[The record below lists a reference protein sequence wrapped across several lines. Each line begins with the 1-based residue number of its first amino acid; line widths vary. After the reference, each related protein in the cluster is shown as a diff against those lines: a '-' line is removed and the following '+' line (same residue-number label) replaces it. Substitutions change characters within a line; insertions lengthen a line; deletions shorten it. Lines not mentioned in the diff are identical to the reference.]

1 MLEVILIILE
11 QALIHVP
18 LMCAAYI
25 SFSLLKVPDL
35 SLESAYVSGALATSL
50 CLSAASSLQ
59 SNGVLLVLLIFMSLL
74 SGALVG
80 LMSGLLTRLLAI
92 PHLLSAIITN
102 GVFWGANQILVGTYL
117 SLSGLR
123 NPLIVNLV
131 ARHPELP
138 LLLLIGIV
146 VTCVMFFVCHT
157 QLGYSFAVF
166 GTAPHFFRHYGINA
180 HYVFILGLCLS
191 NALAGLTGYL
201 FAQST
206 GFADINMGFGKTL
219 FCITALMLGKTVCMD
234 KKPIVVS
241 IPIIGGMLY
250 FVMQQVLLK
259 VGFNLKYFTMVQALL
274 VLFILIIH
282 ARKPGETIDHLGV

>member
-1 MLEVILIILE
+1 MLEMILIILE
-11 QALIHVP
+11 QTLIHIP

-35 SLESAYVSGALATSL
+35 SLESAYVSGALATSV
-50 CLSAASSLQ
+50 CLSLASSVN
-59 SNGVLLVLLIFMSLL
+59 SNGLLLVLLIFVSLL

-80 LMSGLLTRLLAI
+80 LVSGVLTRLLSI

-102 GVFWGANQILVGTYL
+102 GIFWGINQIVIGTYL

-123 NPLIVNLV
+123 NPLIVNLI

-146 VTCVMFFVCHT
+146 IMCVMFFVCHT

-180 HYVFILGLCLS
+180 HYVFIVGLSLS

-206 GFADINMGFGKTL
+206 GFADINMGLGKTL
-219 FCITALMLGKTVCMD
+219 FCITALMLGKAVCVT
-234 KKPIVVS
+234 KKPIFVS
-241 IPIIGGMLY
+241 VPIIGGTFY
-250 FVMQQVLLK
+250 FVMQQLLLK

-274 VLFILIIH
+274 VLCILIVH
-282 ARKPGETIDHLGV
+282 ARKSGETIDHLGV

>member
-1 MLEVILIILE
+1 MLEMILIILE

-50 CLSAASSLQ
+50 CLSIAPVVQ
-59 SNGVLLVLLIFMSLL
+59 SNGVLLVLLICISLI

-80 LMSGLLTRLLAI
+80 LVAGLLTRLLAI

-102 GVFWGANQILVGTYL
+102 GIFWGVNQILVGTYL

-123 NPLIVNLV
+123 NPLIINLV

-138 LLLLIGIV
+138 LLLLIGITV
-146 VTCVMFFVCHT
+146 VCVMFFVCQT

-180 HYVFILGLCLS
+180 DYVFIVGLCVS

-219 FCITALMLGKTVCMD
+219 FCITALMLGKTVCIA
-234 KKPIVVS
+234 KKPIVIWV
-241 IPIIGGMLY
+241 PIIGGIFY
-250 FVMQQVLLK
+250 FVMQQLLLK

-274 VLFILIIH
+274 VLLILIVH
-282 ARKPGETIDHLGV
+282 TRKSGETIDYLGV